1 MPFKVK
7 IEWVATGEAYIEV
20 SDEDAEALFDKNS
33 ASSAPC
39 HLDDLPKNT
48 LQTMTDTI
56 RETLFDGPID
66 INSIAETAGNPR
78 RRPKTPG

>member
-1 MPFKVK
+1 MPIRVK

-33 ASSAPC
+33 PSSAPC
-39 HLDDLPKNT
+39 HLDDLPKQT
-48 LQTMTDTI
+48 RQTMSDTI
-56 RETLFDGPID
+56 SETLFDGPID